1 MVQGREGIGTRRS
14 STTRRSSGSI
24 VMAQRFV
31 LQRKKWKPGQV
42 VQRFGDW
49 TKGEPC
55 VIIPIPQW
63 QAMGSP
69 EQVKVE
75 VDDARPKT

>member
-1 MVQGREGIGTRRS
+1 M
-14 STTRRSSGSI
+14 
-24 VMAQRFV
+24 MHRFV

-55 VIIPIPQW
+55 VILDIPRW
-63 QAMGSP
+63 QKMGSP
-69 EQVKVE
+69 EEVIVEVKVS
-75 VDDARPKT
+75 K